1 MEVLEACT
9 TQRYNVIN
17 SEIFAASPSQ
27 LALRLR
33 WRDIVSF
40 ICMHHCQVYLLTSI
54 KA

>member
-17 SEIFAASPSQ
+17 SEIFVVSPSQ

-33 WRDIVSF
+33 WRDIVSL
-40 ICMHHCQVYLLTSI
+40 ICIYHCHVYLLTSI